1 MEIPEKSVQ
10 CVVTSPPYWGLRD
23 YGLPPSVWGGSP
35 ECEHEW
41 GVDEIF
47 TPVGNAPSNKS
58 KLNKGKG
65 PREGEKYHYSNAIES
80 SRGRFCRKCGAWL
93 GCLGLEPT
101 PELYVKHMV
110 DVFRGVWR
118 VLRDDGT
125 VWLNLGDSYASV
137 HTGGHKSA
145 KSTVGSN
152 RDGVQE
158 IKQNK
163 ANPRT
168 YGLKNK
174 DLVGIPWRVAFALRA
189 DGWWLRSDII
199 WCLSGGTWVYAK
211 TQKGEMPMMIKDVAR
226 LDPKTVKL
234 WNGEKW
240 TQVLGMSRSERKGDE
255 IELVLRSGERI
266 SCTPTHKFPT
276 DKGLKEAKDI
286 TIGDVLQ
293 FCRLP
298 EPEQPRDCV
307 IDEDAA
313 WLAGL
318 YIAEGSMAGD
328 TIQIAG
334 HTKEVERWERLQ
346 KIANKYG
353 GSITRTIDGNKMDIR
368 MYGKVLVAMLS
379 ELVSG
384 KTAKNKCFA
393 PVVWRY
399 SNKFIE
405 SILDGYLSGDG
416 HYEKQNDRWRL
427 GFTRN
432 YNLERDLRTACSR
445 LGYRLTLNLSTVLY
459 NGRQVPTFRGE
470 IRKTRSGH
478 FNEKNTG
485 EVLEISKARCRYV
498 WDIGVEDEP
507 HLFALAS
514 GILTHNSKPNPMPES
529 VTDRPTKAH
538 EYIFLL
544 TKNQNYFFDNE
555 AIKEEADPKYKAR
568 YNSTFF
574 TGQKEQSGQGRP
586 GNVSN
591 TPGIKEW
598 TGKRNK
604 RTVWTISTQPYPEA
618 HFATFPPKLIEPC
631 ILAGTSPRACEIC
644 GAPWERITKKNGQ
657 TEYDVSRKRA
667 DAPGAEVSKTSVFRT
682 GKISIKTTIGW
693 QPTCTCKNSGN
704 ARCIVLDPFAGSGTT
719 LYVAEQYGRDSVG
732 IELSEEYCKLI
743 HKRMDKMQM
752 NIFSLEVS
760 E

>member
-1 MEIPEKSVQ
+1 MINEIQNIDCLQGLRELPDCSVN
-10 CVVTSPPYWGLRD
+10 CCVTSPPYYGLRD
-23 YGLPPSVWGGSP
+23 YG
-35 ECEHEW
+35 
-41 GVDEIF
+41 VDGQI
-47 TPVGNAPSNKS
+47 
-58 KLNKGKG
+58 
-65 PREGEKYHYSNAIES
+65 
-80 SRGRFCRKCGAWL
+80 
-93 GCLGLEPT
+93 GLEET
-101 PELYVKHMV
+101 PDLYVQKMTE
-110 DVFRGVWR
+110 VFREVRR
-118 VLRDDGT
+118 VLKDDGT
-125 VWLNLGDSYASV
+125 LWLNLGDCYCG
-137 HTGGHKSA
+137 TGNKGEYKDP
-145 KSTVGSN
+145 KYL
-152 RDGVQE
+152 DGRNGQRVALNNK
-158 IKQNK
+158 IK
-163 ANPRT
+163 
-168 YGLKNK
+168 GLKSK
-174 DLVGIPWRVAFALRA
+174 DLVGIPWMVAFALRA
-189 DGWWLRSDII
+189 DGWYLRQDII

-211 TQKGEMPMMIKDVAR
+211 TQKGEMPMMIKDIAR

-240 TQVLGMSRSERKGDE
+240 TQLLGMSRSERKGDE

-334 HTKEVERWERLQ
+334 HTKEIERWERLQ

-368 MYGKVLVAMLS
+368 MYGKVLVAILS

-405 SILDGYLSGDG
+405 AMLDGYLSGDG

-459 NGRQVPTFRGE
+459 NGRQLPTFSGE

-478 FNEKNTG
+478 FNEKNMG
-485 EVLEISKARCRYV
+485 EVLEINKSRCRYV

-514 GILTHNSKPNPMPES
+514 GILTHNSKPNAMPES
-529 VTDRPTKAH
+529 VKDRCTKAH
-538 EYIFLL
+538 EYVFLMS
-544 TKNQNYFFDNE
+544 KSARYYYDAD
-555 AIKEEADPKYKAR
+555 AIKQPVVDATILRLSQQIEKQKGSDRVPGKTNGNMKAVGPGR
-568 YNSTFF
+568 KPRPDDDKGGNHG
-574 TGQKEQSGQGRP
+574 TGRGIPAMAIDGRGVNGHSGYFDSC
-586 GNVSN
+586 GNII
-591 TPGIKEW
+591 G
-598 TGKRNK
+598 GGMANK
-604 RTVWTISTQPYPEA
+604 KSVWTVTTKPFSEA
-618 HFATFPPKLIEPC
+618 HFATFPPDLI
-631 ILAGTSPRACEIC
+631 IDMIKAGCPK
-644 GAPWERITKKNGQ
+644 GG
-657 TEYDVSRKRA
+657 
-667 DAPGAEVSKTSVFRT
+667 
-682 GKISIKTTIGW
+682 
-693 QPTCTCKNSGN
+693 
-704 ARCIVLDPFAGSGTT
+704 IVLDPFMGAGTT
-719 LYVAEQYGRDSVG
+719 AIVARKLNRNYIGFELNSEYIKIAEKRLYAEFGMF
-732 IELSEEYCKLI
+732 L
-743 HKRMDKMQM
+743 
-752 NIFSLEVS
+752 
-760 E
+760 

>member
-1 MEIPEKSVQ
+1 MQGDVIEKLKEIGDGTVH
-10 CVVTSPPYWGLRD
+10 CCLTSPPYFNLRS
-23 YGLPPSVWGGSP
+23 YLPLD
-35 ECEHEW
+35 H
-41 GVDEIF
+41 VDKPKEIG
-47 TPVGNAPSNKS
+47 T
-58 KLNKGKG
+58 
-65 PREGEKYHYSNAIES
+65 EQ
-80 SRGRFCRKCGAWL
+80 
-93 GCLGLEPT
+93 T
-101 PELYVKHMV
+101 PEEYVEKMV
-110 DVFRGVWR
+110 QVFREVKR

-125 VWLNLGDSYASV
+125 VFLNLGDCYFGSSM
-137 HTGGHKSA
+137 TGGTNSMEGSA
-145 KSTVGSN
+145 KRKGRMFEKPSN
-152 RDGVQE
+152 CTINQGKIQ
-158 IKQNK
+158 
-163 ANPRT
+163 
-168 YGLKNK
+168 LKTK
-174 DLVGIPWRVAFALRA
+174 DLVGIPWRVAFALQA

-405 SILDGYLSGDG
+405 SMLDGYLSGDG

-544 TKNQNYFFDNE
+544 SKGARYFYDAE
-555 AIKEEADPKYKAR
+555 AVKEESVSDHP
-568 YNSTFF
+568 
-574 TGQKEQSGQGRP
+574 SGNNFIRAERLSYLDKNGPR
-586 GNVSN
+586 GNKKQWQV
-591 TPGIKEW
+591 TA
-598 TGKRNK
+598 KRN
-604 RTVWTISTQPYPEA
+604 RRSVWTIATQPYPDA

-644 GAPWERITKKNGQ
+644 GAPWERVVEKTPNNKGYSKKGPGG
-657 TEYDVSRKRA
+657 RKNVYEKHHGTLSTVARW
-667 DAPGAEVSKTSVFRT
+667 D
-682 GKISIKTTIGW
+682 TTTTGW
-693 QPTCTCKNSGN
+693 QPTCSCENEGRG
-704 ARCIVLDPFAGSGTT
+704 RCTVLDPFAGSGTT
-719 LYVAEQYGRDSVG
+719 LWVAEHYGRDSIG
-732 IELSEEYCKLI
+732 IELNPEYCKLI
-743 HKRMDKMQM
+743 HERMSNFQQT
-752 NIFSLEVS
+752 IFSVVDY
-760 E
+760 

>member
-1 MEIPEKSVQ
+1 MTWTLLQGDALQQLRTLPDQSVH
-10 CVVTSPPYWGLRD
+10 CCVTSPPYWNLRN
-23 YGLPPSVWGGSP
+23 YGV
-35 ECEHEW
+35 
-41 GVDEIF
+41 
-47 TPVGNAPSNKS
+47 
-58 KLNKGKG
+58 
-65 PREGEKYHYSNAIES
+65 EGQ
-80 SRGRFCRKCGAWL
+80 
-93 GCLGLEPT
+93 LGLEPT
-101 PELYVKHMV
+101 PDEYVAKMV
-110 DVFRGVWR
+110 EVFQEVKR
-118 VLRDDGT
+118 VLRKDGT
-125 VWLNLGDSYASV
+125 LWLNIGDCYASKPP
-137 HTGGHKSA
+137 GC
-145 KSTVGSN
+145 
-152 RDGVQE
+152 DGVS
-158 IKQNK
+158 NSS
-163 ANPRT
+163 
-168 YGLKNK
+168 GLHGAQGETKYRETLTKSVGTKRNTVVGNLKPK
-174 DLVGIPWRVAFALRA
+174 DLVGIPWRLAFALQE

-544 TKNQNYFFDNE
+544 SKSERYYYNTE
-555 AIKEEADPKYKAR
+555 AIREPMAKSSEKRGPVDFGGEKGRHYSPPSTDPNYR
-568 YNSTFF
+568 N
-574 TGQKEQSGQGRP
+574 GHEQWGRTYDYR
-586 GNVSN
+586 VSN
-591 TPGIKEW
+591 ADGN
-598 TGKRNK
+598 RNK
-604 RTVWTISTQPYPEA
+604 RTVWTIATKPFSEA
-618 HFATFPPKLIEPC
+618 HFATFPPALIVPC
-631 ILAGTSPRACEIC
+631 ILAGCPEGGT
-644 GAPWERITKKNGQ
+644 
-657 TEYDVSRKRA
+657 
-667 DAPGAEVSKTSVFRT
+667 
-682 GKISIKTTIGW
+682 
-693 QPTCTCKNSGN
+693 
-704 ARCIVLDPFAGSGTT
+704 VLDPFVGSGT
-719 LYVAEQYGRDSVG
+719 V
-732 IELSEEYCKLI
+732 
-743 HKRMDKMQM
+743 
-752 NIFSLEVS
+752 LEVS
-760 E
+760 EKLGRNSIGIELNPDYCDMVRRRMARVETNLFTESR

>member
-1 MEIPEKSVQ
+1 MNYHDNSVTCYNKSCMDMHELPDKSIQ
-10 CVVTSPPYWGLRD
+10 TVVTSPPYWGLRD
-23 YGLPPSVWGGSP
+23 YGV
-35 ECEHEW
+35 
-41 GVDEIF
+41 
-47 TPVGNAPSNKS
+47 
-58 KLNKGKG
+58 
-65 PREGEKYHYSNAIES
+65 EGQ
-80 SRGRFCRKCGAWL
+80 
-93 GCLGLEPT
+93 LGLEPT
-101 PELYVKHMV
+101 PEEYVNNLVK
-110 DVFRGVWR
+110 VFREVRR

-125 VWLNLGDSYASV
+125 VWLNLGDSYCG
-137 HTGGHKSA
+137 T
-145 KSTVGSN
+145 SN
-152 RDGVQE
+152 KGEYKDPKYLDGRNGQKVAINNK
-158 IKQNK
+158 IK
-163 ANPRT
+163 
-168 YGLKNK
+168 GLKAK
-174 DLVGIPWRVAFALRA
+174 DLVGIPWRVAFALQA
-189 DGWWLRSDII
+189 DGWYLRSDII

-529 VTDRPTKAH
+529 VTDRPTKSH

-544 TKNQNYFFDNE
+544 SKSRRYFYDGE
-555 AIKEEADPKYKAR
+555 AIKEPQADISVRRAF
-568 YNSTFF
+568 STN
-574 TGQKEQSGQGRP
+574 
-586 GNVSN
+586 NVSARKDAATN
-591 TPGIKEW
+591 VYAISGRAQDETYKRMRESVLAGEPQY
-598 TGKRNK
+598 RNK
-604 RTVWTISTQPYPEA
+604 RSVWTVNTKPYKEA
-618 HFATFPPKLIEPC
+618 HFATFPEKLIEPC
-631 ILAGTSPRACEIC
+631 ILAGASDKACEIC
-644 GAPWERITKKNGQ
+644 GSPFERVVESESVCNVKRGTVPSSYRAIGQ
-657 TEYDVSRKRA
+657 PQQA
-667 DAPGAEVSKTSVFRT
+667 GVFCNT
-682 GKISIKTTIGW
+682 KTTGW
-693 QPTCTCKNSGN
+693 QPTCKCECQGAGKS
-704 ARCIVLDPFAGSGTT
+704 IVLDPFAGSGTT
-719 LYVAEQYGRDSVG
+719 LWVAKKLNRKAVG
-732 IELSEEYCKLI
+732 YELNEKYCRLI
-743 HKRMDKMQM
+743 QKRNHQQV
-752 NIFSLEVS
+752 LC
-760 E
+760 

>member
-1 MEIPEKSVQ
+1 MAWQLYQGDALETLKQMEDESIN
-10 CVVTSPPYWGLRD
+10 CCVTSPPYWGLRD
-23 YGLPPSVWGGSP
+23 YG
-35 ECEHEW
+35 
-41 GVDEIF
+41 VD
-47 TPVGNAPSNKS
+47 GQ
-58 KLNKGKG
+58 
-65 PREGEKYHYSNAIES
+65 
-80 SRGRFCRKCGAWL
+80 
-93 GCLGLEPT
+93 LGLEPT
-101 PELYVKHMV
+101 PDEYVAKMV
-110 DVFRGVWR
+110 EVFREVKR
-118 VLRDDGT
+118 VLRNDGT
-125 VWLNLGDSYASV
+125 LWLNLGDSY
-137 HTGGHKSA
+137 
-145 KSTVGSN
+145 VGSWGN
-152 RDGVQE
+152 YGGQKRGMGSQRKIISGSRIHQKAYDGLE
-158 IKQNK
+158 KWRPPTSNK
-163 ANPRT
+163 INN
-168 YGLKNK
+168 LKPK
-174 DLVGIPWRVAFALRA
+174 DLAGIPWRVALALQA

-529 VTDRPTKAH
+529 VRDRPTKAH

-544 TKNQNYFFDNE
+544 SKSDRYFYDNE
-555 AIKEEADPKYKAR
+555 AIKEPASNEGKLVSLGDKSFSR
-568 YNSTFF
+568 
-574 TGQKEQSGQGRP
+574 GQAKGK
-586 GNVSN
+586 
-591 TPGIKEW
+591 GIKPSGNGNADEYLVPA
-598 TGKRNK
+598 GRNK
-604 RTVWTISTQPYPEA
+604 RTVWNISTKPFSEA
-618 HFATFPPKLIEPC
+618 HFAVFPPDLIEPC
-631 ILAGTSPRACEIC
+631 ILAGTSPMACPHC
-644 GAPWERITKKNGQ
+644 GAPWERVVERIAG
-657 TEYDVSRKRA
+657 
-667 DAPGAEVSKTSVFRT
+667 VSKECPKTQAAHEARGGT
-682 GKISIKTTIGW
+682 GKPSGTVGKSGGGRIDSISRTIGW
-693 QPTCTCKNSGN
+693 RPTCACPDNDGSG
-704 ARCIVLDPFAGSGTT
+704 RCVVLDPFAGAGTT
-719 LYVAEQYGRDSVG
+719 LWVAEQLGRNSIG
-732 IELSEEYCKLI
+732 IELNPDYCKIIERRMNSI
-743 HKRMDKMQM
+743 HLNLFEGGK
-752 NIFSLEVS
+752 
-760 E
+760 

>member
-1 MEIPEKSVQ
+1 MLELNKIYTMDCLKGLKQLHDKSIN
-10 CVVTSPPYWGLRD
+10 CCVTSPPYWGLRD
-23 YGLPPSVWGGSP
+23 YGV
-35 ECEHEW
+35 
-41 GVDEIF
+41 
-47 TPVGNAPSNKS
+47 
-58 KLNKGKG
+58 
-65 PREGEKYHYSNAIES
+65 EGQ
-80 SRGRFCRKCGAWL
+80 
-93 GCLGLEPT
+93 LGLEDT
-101 PELYVKHMV
+101 PEEYVENLV
-110 DVFRGVWR
+110 AIFREVKR

-125 VWLNLGDSYASV
+125 LWLNLGDTYA
-137 HTGGHKSA
+137 
-145 KSTVGSN
+145 GSGKAGN
-152 RDGVQE
+152 NPEYQKRHIQFGKIE
-158 IKQNK
+158 IKERRGK
-163 ANPRT
+163 PT
-168 YGLKNK
+168 PSKKIGLKPK
-174 DLVGIPWRVAFALRA
+174 DLVGIPWMVAFALRA
-189 DGWWLRSDII
+189 DGWYLRQDII

-211 TQKGEMPMMIKDVAR
+211 TQKGEMPMMIKDIAR

-240 TQVLGMSRSERKGDE
+240 TQLLGMSRSERKGDE

-334 HTKEVERWERLQ
+334 HTKEIERWERLQ

-368 MYGKVLVAMLS
+368 MYGKVLVAILS

-405 SILDGYLSGDG
+405 SMLDGYLSGDG

-445 LGYRLTLNLSTVLY
+445 LGYRLTLNLSTVSY
-459 NGRQVPTFRGE
+459 NGRQLPTFRGE

-478 FNEKNTG
+478 FNEKNMG
-485 EVLEISKARCRYV
+485 EVLEINKSRCRYV

-514 GILTHNSKPNPMPES
+514 GILTHNSKPNPMPE
-529 VTDRPTKAH
+529 R
-538 EYIFLL
+538 
-544 TKNQNYFFDNE
+544 
-555 AIKEEADPKYKAR
+555 
-568 YNSTFF
+568 
-574 TGQKEQSGQGRP
+574 
-586 GNVSN
+586 
-591 TPGIKEW
+591 
-598 TGKRNK
+598 
-604 RTVWTISTQPYPEA
+604 
-618 HFATFPPKLIEPC
+618 
-631 ILAGTSPRACEIC
+631 
-644 GAPWERITKKNGQ
+644 
-657 TEYDVSRKRA
+657 
-667 DAPGAEVSKTSVFRT
+667 
-682 GKISIKTTIGW
+682 
-693 QPTCTCKNSGN
+693 
-704 ARCIVLDPFAGSGTT
+704 
-719 LYVAEQYGRDSVG
+719 
-732 IELSEEYCKLI
+732 
-743 HKRMDKMQM
+743 
-752 NIFSLEVS
+752 
-760 E
+760 

>member
-1 MEIPEKSVQ
+1 VIKILAINEIHNLDCLEGLKQLDNNSVH
-10 CVVTSPPYWGLRD
+10 CCVTSPPYWGLRD
-23 YGLPPSVWGGSP
+23 YEV
-35 ECEHEW
+35 
-41 GVDEIF
+41 
-47 TPVGNAPSNKS
+47 
-58 KLNKGKG
+58 
-65 PREGEKYHYSNAIES
+65 EGQ
-80 SRGRFCRKCGAWL
+80 
-93 GCLGLEPT
+93 LGLEPT
-101 PELYVKHMV
+101 PEEYVAKLV
-110 DVFRGVWR
+110 EVFREVKR

-125 VWLNLGDSYASV
+125 LWLNLGDSYA
-137 HTGGHKSA
+137 
-145 KSTVGSN
+145 GSN
-152 RDGVQE
+152 QGRGTKKLSKKQASNRGTVWMVE
-158 IKQNK
+158 KEGIKLPK
-163 ANPRT
+163 
-168 YGLKNK
+168 GLKPK
-174 DLVGIPWRVAFALRA
+174 DLVGIPWMIAFALRA
-189 DGWWLRSDII
+189 DGWYLRQDII

-211 TQKGEMPMMIKDVAR
+211 TQKGEMPMMIKDIAR

-240 TQVLGMSRSERKGDE
+240 TQLLGMSRSERKGDE

-334 HTKEVERWERLQ
+334 HTKEIERWERLQ

-368 MYGKVLVAMLS
+368 MYGKVLVAILS

-405 SILDGYLSGDG
+405 SMLDGYLSGDG

-459 NGRQVPTFRGE
+459 NGRQLPTFRGE

-478 FNEKNTG
+478 FNEKNMG
-485 EVLEISKARCRYV
+485 EVLEINKSRCRYV

-514 GILTHNSKPNPMPES
+514 GILTHNSKPNAMPES
-529 VTDRPTKAH
+529 VKDRCTKAH

-544 TKNQNYFFDNE
+544 SKNRKYYFDNE
-555 AIKEEADPKYKAR
+555 AIKEDTKPESEKRYK
-568 YNSTFF
+568 STFY
-574 TGQKEQSGQGRP
+574 TGKKEISGQGRP
-586 GNVSN
+586 GNASN
-591 TPGIKEW
+591 TPGYKKW

-604 RTVWTISTQPYPEA
+604 RSVWTVTTKPFKEA
-618 HFATFPPKLIEPC
+618 HFATYPPDLIEPC
-631 ILAGTSPRACEIC
+631 ILAGCPE
-644 GAPWERITKKNGQ
+644 GG
-657 TEYDVSRKRA
+657 V
-667 DAPGAEVSKTSVFRT
+667 
-682 GKISIKTTIGW
+682 
-693 QPTCTCKNSGN
+693 
-704 ARCIVLDPFAGSGTT
+704 VLDPFMGSGTT
-719 LYVAEQYGRDSVG
+719 ALVAMQNQRNFIGF
-732 IELSEEYCKLI
+732 ELNPEYIKI
-743 HKRMDKMQM
+743 AKKRISNVQLK
-752 NIFSLEVS
+752 IV
-760 E
+760 

>member
-1 MEIPEKSVQ
+1 VAYEVHQGDCLEVLRTLPDESIH
-10 CVVTSPPYWGLRD
+10 CCVTSPPYWGLRD
-23 YGLPPSVWGGSP
+23 YG
-35 ECEHEW
+35 
-41 GVDEIF
+41 VDGQI
-47 TPVGNAPSNKS
+47 
-58 KLNKGKG
+58 
-65 PREGEKYHYSNAIES
+65 
-80 SRGRFCRKCGAWL
+80 
-93 GCLGLEPT
+93 GLEQT
-101 PELYVKHMV
+101 PEEYVEQMV
-110 DVFRGVWR
+110 NVFREVKR

-125 VWLNLGDSYASV
+125 LWLNIGDSYAGGNTV
-137 HTGGHKSA
+137 GRNDAGRDFTGGGGNKLGSGNPGLQGNHKRE
-145 KSTVGSN
+145 TN
-152 RDGVQE
+152 
-158 IKQNK
+158 
-163 ANPRT
+163 
-168 YGLKNK
+168 LKPK
-174 DLVGIPWRVAFALRA
+174 DIVGIPWRVAFALQA

-368 MYGKVLVAMLS
+368 MYGKVLVAILS

-405 SILDGYLSGDG
+405 SMLDGYLSGDG

-459 NGRQVPTFRGE
+459 NGRQVPIFRGE

-478 FNEKNTG
+478 FNEKNMG
-485 EVLEISKARCRYV
+485 EVLGISKARCRYV

-529 VTDRPTKAH
+529 VKDRPTKAH

-544 TKNQNYFFDNE
+544 TKSERYYYDNE
-555 AIKEEADPKYKAR
+555 AIKEPVAKSTIGRGKVDFGGKKGREYIPQKGDPNYR
-568 YNSTFF
+568 GGNEQWGRTFDY
-574 TGQKEQSGQGRP
+574 T
-586 GNVSN
+586 VSCVN
-591 TPGIKEW
+591 G
-598 TGKRNK
+598 RNK
-604 RTVWTISTQPYPEA
+604 RTVWTIATKPFSEA
-618 HFATFPPKLIEPC
+618 HFATFPPEIPETC
-631 ILAGTSPRACEIC
+631 IKAGTSERGCCSKC
-644 GAPWERITKKNGQ
+644 GSPWERVV
-657 TEYDVSRKRA
+657 ERKRLKRNEFA
-667 DAPGAEVSKTSVFRT
+667 PSDPRYRPNVYQGAYGDINGKGDAGYVETS
-682 GKISIKTTIGW
+682 TIGW
-693 QPTCTCKNSGN
+693 QPTCTCGINETVP
-704 ARCIVLDPFAGSGTT
+704 CTVLDPFAGAGTT
-719 LYVAEQYGRDSVG
+719 LWVAEQLGVNSIG
-732 IELSEEYCKLI
+732 IELNPEYCEIIRHRMNSLGRLFSEEA
-743 HKRMDKMQM
+743 R
-752 NIFSLEVS
+752 S
-760 E
+760 